1 LRRHAS
7 LPKVV
12 RALDRRSWPTNAE
25 ENGMENLLSFL
36 VRLKEVKIHY
46 SLKHTRDEAVMVL
59 ITVPGEHWEVEFF
72 ADGSVEIEVFK
83 SNGEIYDEKKL
94 DELFDKFSD

>member
-1 LRRHAS
+1 
-7 LPKVV
+7 
-12 RALDRRSWPTNAE
+12 
-25 ENGMENLLSFL
+25 MENLLSFL

-83 SNGEIYDEKKL
+83 SNGEIYDEKKCVL
-94 DELFDKFSD
+94 SAKKCLTKKRLFSARNRDRCEVSMVRIRMKWEL